1 MTLFLFF
8 MLPEKNNL
16 SLTARV
22 LFFKAKTALGYIYLD
37 DIFTKNIFQKNNIEF
52 SYRETKEK
60 YTYAIKYSTNWHLN
74 SFV

>member
-1 MTLFLFF
+1 
-8 MLPEKNNL
+8 MLPEKK

>member
-1 MTLFLFF
+1 

-37 DIFTKNIFQKNNIEF
+37 DIFKKNNIEF